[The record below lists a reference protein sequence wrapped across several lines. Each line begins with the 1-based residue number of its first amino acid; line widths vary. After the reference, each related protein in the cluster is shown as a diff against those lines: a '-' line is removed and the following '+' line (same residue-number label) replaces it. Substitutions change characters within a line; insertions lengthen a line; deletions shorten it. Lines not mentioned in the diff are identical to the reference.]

1 MSGRI
6 LLESDPPQQQPEE
19 TPAPAPAPET
29 PAPPPD
35 STPPE
40 PAPAKEA
47 DAPPAD
53 TGPPPDWK
61 MRIDRLTREKY
72 EARRQVEE
80 YQRQIQQAQERARQT
95 QTPTGQG
102 DARAEALQQFRAEAA
117 EREFNAACNEVFRK
131 GSADYTDFGDA
142 VSALNA
148 VGYGSRPDAL
158 AAISAMPDGHH
169 VYRALAQDL
178 DNAAR
183 VLALP
188 PMHMAMEFARMAH
201 AHGSSQN
208 GAAPPP
214 PAVTRAPAPLRP
226 VGGNSARPEKPL
238 DQVSIGE
245 FIRRRDR
252 DTIGSSRIRR

>member
-29 PAPPPD
+29 PAPPPPD
-35 STPPE
+35 SE

-47 DAPPAD
+47 DAPPAE

-95 QTPTGQG
+95 QTPAGQG

-214 PAVTRAPAPLRP
+214 PAAVTRAPAPLRP